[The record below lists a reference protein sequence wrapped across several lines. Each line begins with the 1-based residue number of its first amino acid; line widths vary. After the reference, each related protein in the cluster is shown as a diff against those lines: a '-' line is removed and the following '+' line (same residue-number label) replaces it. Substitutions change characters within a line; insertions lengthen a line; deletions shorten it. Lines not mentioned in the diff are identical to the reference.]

1 MEYLIKKIFHFR
13 YMSLL
18 LLSLTTIA
26 LVALGIWQLDRAKQ
40 KETINEQFTNS
51 TFKNIEE
58 ISEIKKFKPIKA
70 KGQFN
75 NTQQI
80 IIDNI
85 VQQGAI
91 GQFVITPFELD
102 EKRPLLMVNR
112 GWIKKPKSVDHVTDI
127 TVNNLWRTIN
137 GRIGQL
143 PKIGIRNTQIFSNDK
158 SWPRIT
164 HFPTLDEISIE
175 LKRETFPFIL
185 LLSSDDP
192 DGFKREWK
200 PIQSG
205 PKTHYFYAIQWF
217 LMALVL
223 LIISVKQVKTIFK
236 TKNLE

>member
-112 GWIKKPKSVDHVTDI
+112 GWIKKLKSVDYVTDI

-223 LIISVKQVKTIFK
+223 LIISVKRVKTIFK

>member
-1 MEYLIKKIFHFR
+1 M
-13 YMSLL
+13 
-18 LLSLTTIA
+18 
-26 LVALGIWQLDRAKQ
+26 
-40 KETINEQFTNS
+40 
-51 TFKNIEE
+51 
-58 ISEIKKFKPIKA
+58 
-70 KGQFN
+70 
-75 NTQQI
+75 
-80 IIDNI
+80 
-85 VQQGAI
+85 
-91 GQFVITPFELD
+91 
-102 EKRPLLMVNR
+102 
-112 GWIKKPKSVDHVTDI
+112 
-127 TVNNLWRTIN
+127 NNLWRTIN

-175 LKRETFPFIL
+175 LKREIFPFIL

-223 LIISVKQVKTIFK
+223 LIISVKRVKTIFK
-236 TKNLE
+236 SKNLE

>member
-18 LLSLTTIA
+18 LLSVTTIA

-40 KETINEQFTNS
+40 KETLNKQFS
-51 TFKNIEE
+51 HSIFKNIEE

-112 GWIKKPKSVDHVTDI
+112 GWIKKTKSVGHVTDI

-223 LIISVKQVKTIFK
+223 LIISVKRVKTIFK
-236 TKNLE
+236 SKNLE

>member
-112 GWIKKPKSVDHVTDI
+112 GWIKKLKSVDYVTDI

>member
-18 LLSLTTIA
+18 LLSVTTIA

-40 KETINEQFTNS
+40 KETISEQFTHS
-51 TFKNIEE
+51 IFKNIEE

-102 EKRPLLMVNR
+102 EKQPLLMVNR
-112 GWIKKPKSVDHVTDI
+112 GWIKKLKSVDHVTDI
-127 TVNNLWRTIN
+127 TVDNLRRTIN

-143 PKIGIRNTQIFSNDK
+143 PKIGLRNTQIFSNDK

-205 PKTHYFYAIQWF
+205 PKTHYFYAVQWF

-223 LIISVKQVKTIFK
+223 LIISVKRVKTIFK
-236 TKNLE
+236 SNNLE

>member
-18 LLSLTTIA
+18 LLSVTTIA

-40 KETINEQFTNS
+40 KETISEQFTHS

-102 EKRPLLMVNR
+102 EKQPLLMVNR
-112 GWIKKPKSVDHVTDI
+112 GWIKKLKSVDHVTDI
-127 TVNNLWRTIN
+127 TVDNLRRTIN

-185 LLSSDDP
+185 LLSSDDH

-205 PKTHYFYAIQWF
+205 PKTHYFYAVQWF

-223 LIISVKQVKTIFK
+223 LIISVKRVKTIFK

>member
-1 MEYLIKKIFHFR
+1 
-13 YMSLL
+13 
-18 LLSLTTIA
+18 
-26 LVALGIWQLDRAKQ
+26 
-40 KETINEQFTNS
+40 
-51 TFKNIEE
+51 
-58 ISEIKKFKPIKA
+58 
-70 KGQFN
+70 
-75 NTQQI
+75 
-80 IIDNI
+80 
-85 VQQGAI
+85 
-91 GQFVITPFELD
+91 
-102 EKRPLLMVNR
+102 MVNR
-112 GWIKKPKSVDHVTDI
+112 GWIKKLKSVDYVTDI

>member
-18 LLSLTTIA
+18 LLSVTTIA

-40 KETINEQFTNS
+40 KETISKQFTHS

-102 EKRPLLMVNR
+102 EKQPLLMVNR
-112 GWIKKPKSVDHVTDI
+112 GWIKKLKSVDHVTDI
-127 TVNNLWRTIN
+127 TVDNLRRTIN

-223 LIISVKQVKTIFK
+223 LIISVKRVKTIFK
-236 TKNLE
+236 SKNLE

>member
-1 MEYLIKKIFHFR
+1 
-13 YMSLL
+13 MSLL
-18 LLSLTTIA
+18 LLSVTTIA

-40 KETINEQFTNS
+40 KETISEQFTHS
-51 TFKNIEE
+51 IFKNIEE

-102 EKRPLLMVNR
+102 EKQPLLMVNR
-112 GWIKKPKSVDHVTDI
+112 GWIKKLKSVDHVTDI
-127 TVNNLWRTIN
+127 TVDNLRRTIN

-205 PKTHYFYAIQWF
+205 PKTHYFYAVQWF

-223 LIISVKQVKTIFK
+223 LIISVKRVKTIFK
-236 TKNLE
+236 SKNLE

>member
-1 MEYLIKKIFHFR
+1 
-13 YMSLL
+13 MSLL

-112 GWIKKPKSVDHVTDI
+112 GWIKKLKSVDYVTDI

-223 LIISVKQVKTIFK
+223 LIISVKRVKTIFK

>member
-18 LLSLTTIA
+18 LLSVTTIA

-40 KETINEQFTNS
+40 KETISEQFTHS
-51 TFKNIEE
+51 IFKNIEE

-102 EKRPLLMVNR
+102 EKQPLLMVNR
-112 GWIKKPKSVDHVTDI
+112 GWIKKLKSVDHVTDI
-127 TVNNLWRTIN
+127 TVDNLRRTIN

-205 PKTHYFYAIQWF
+205 PKTHYFYAVQWF

-223 LIISVKQVKTIFK
+223 LIISVKRVKTIFK
-236 TKNLE
+236 SKNLE